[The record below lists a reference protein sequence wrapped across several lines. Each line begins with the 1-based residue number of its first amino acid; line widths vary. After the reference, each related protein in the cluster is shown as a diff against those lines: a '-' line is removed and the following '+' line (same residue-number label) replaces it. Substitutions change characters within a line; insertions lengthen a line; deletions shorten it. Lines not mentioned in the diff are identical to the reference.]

1 MIVVVALQLAP
12 PLVDLKANSADSLA
26 LSIGTIT
33 VPFLHITAEHDHI
46 VPTAASAP
54 LIEMIGSAD
63 KEHVTLK
70 GGHVSLIGG
79 PNAVRRM
86 WPKLDE
92 WLAEKSL

>member
-1 MIVVVALQLAP
+1 MGRR
-12 PLVDLKANSADSLA
+12 VDLTS
-26 LSIGTIT
+26 IT
-33 VPFLHITAEHDHI
+33 VPFLHVTAEHDHI

-54 LIEMIGSAD
+54 LIDMVGSSD

-86 WPKLDE
+86 WPKLDD